1 VSTGESTSTGDF
13 PNDDCWIFSKRCKV
27 KHAPSL
33 LGIRGRVF
41 DRRQSNDDAESGFD
55 VRGKVHIISLTAD
68 PRLIDWEQM
77 DMIADGYSPEF
88 LEILGEFLAE
98 IPVMLESLA
107 GLESS
112 GDLDKASKVAH
123 QIKGSAANF
132 GFLAVSSAAA
142 EIESLTKSG
151 SRENVG
157 SLIGRAEND
166 FGLSVVELRE
176 KRAGQV

>member
-1 VSTGESTSTGDF
+1 M
-13 PNDDCWIFSKRCKV
+13 
-27 KHAPSL
+27 
-33 LGIRGRVF
+33 
-41 DRRQSNDDAESGFD
+41 
-55 VRGKVHIISLTAD
+55 AD

-166 FGLSVVELRE
+166 FGLSVVELRD